1 MADELKNT
9 TTTTTRMISTDD
21 AAKLGIPT
29 SLEDIFSF
37 GEEGKTIADDIG
49 LILGADYQDEF
60 KQINRTNLTKAETAA
75 TPKAITLGK
84 DGILRI
90 LGMDD
95 IANDSQHWELPWLKK
110 DIILHLRAN
119 TSLDSNSIEKAV
131 EALQSFKIKT
141 EVQKETKLSQI

>member
-1 MADELKNT
+1 MANPVENT
-9 TTTTTRMISTDD
+9 TRIISKDD
-21 AAKLGIPT
+21 ASKMGIPT

-49 LILGADYQDEF
+49 LILGGDSQDEF
-60 KQINRTNLTKAETAA
+60 KVIQRSNLTKAETAS
-75 TPKAITLGK
+75 TPKAIILAK
-84 DGILRI
+84 YGITDI
-90 LGMDD
+90 LGIPIADD
-95 IANDSQHWELPWLKK
+95 HWELSWLKK

>member
-1 MADELKNT
+1 MVDELKNT

-37 GEEGKTIADDIG
+37 GEEGSTIADDIK
-49 LILGADYQDEF
+49 LILGGDYQDAF

-75 TPKAITLGK
+75 TPKAIVLAK

-90 LGMDD
+90 LGMDNVAD
-95 IANDSQHWELPWLKK
+95 DPSHWELPWLKQ

-119 TSLDSNSIEKAV
+119 TSLDSNSIDKAV